1 MQHYPARSSSGTVGA
16 RILTRRDTCGRN
28 GRRILP
34 ARSRLHGV
42 GLKLLLVFAVLTLP
56 LPGRAQPAEDEIR
69 VVGLSS
75 GKAIVTL
82 GSGGKPRV
90 LRDGESL
97 SSTIKLIKATPESAL
112 FEISGKRRSLAL
124 GTSQLSNAR
133 SNFTASSSVTLVAD
147 SRGHFLTTGSINGA
161 MVQFLVDTGATM
173 VSIGMADA
181 RRIGVNYLEG
191 ERSST
196 RTANGVAPVYR
207 VKLDIVRLGDIT
219 LNNVDAL
226 VHESEM
232 PFVLLGMSFLNR
244 VEMNRTGTDLTLT
257 KRY

>member
-1 MQHYPARSSSGTVGA
+1 MIGA
-16 RILTRRDTCGRN
+16 RILTRRDACGRI
-28 GRRILP
+28 GRRILR
-34 ARSRLHGV
+34 ARSLLQRVCLE
-42 GLKLLLVFAVLTLP
+42 LLLLLAFLTLP
-56 LPGRAQPAEDEIR
+56 APGQAQQGEDEIS

-112 FEISGKRRSLAL
+112 FEIGGKRRSLAL
-124 GTSQLSNAR
+124 GTSQLSNGR
-133 SNFTASSSVTLVAD
+133 SNFNASSSVTLVAD
-147 SRGHFLTTGSINGA
+147 SRGHFMTTGSINGA

-173 VSIGMADA
+173 ISMGIADA

-191 ERSST
+191 ERGST
-196 RTANGVAPVYR
+196 RTANGVARVYR
-207 VKLDIVRLGDIT
+207 VKLDTVKLGDIT